1 MGSGFLVGVP
11 LGLHMPGKFQVEIW
25 MAQRILIVDH
35 DARPRDALAAA
46 LKEMVYATSEAG
58 ADDFVA
64 TKEADVSES
73 LRRLS
78 THKKARHLVGK

>member
-1 MGSGFLVGVP
+1 MGRGFLVAVP

-25 MAQRILIVDH
+25 IAQRVLIVDH
-35 DARPRDALAAA
+35 HARPRGALAAA

-78 THKKARHLVGK
+78 THGKARHLVGK